1 MERNLSE
8 IKTEFK
14 RFDNKLSKI
23 DNLHTE
29 IVDLEKHVEAQYNI
43 MKEKFTSVESFAIK
57 DREDAKADRDSILQ
71 EVRIVYEYKKDLEIY
86 NKKLEGYKFEI

>member
-14 RFDNKLSKI
+14 RFDNRLQKI

-29 IVDLEKHVEAQYNI
+29 IFDLETHVE
-43 MKEKFTSVESFAIK
+43 S
-57 DREDAKADRDSILQ
+57 
-71 EVRIVYEYKKDLEIY
+71 
-86 NKKLEGYKFEI
+86 